1 MFDCIWEFWLG
12 NRSLTRDICPSDH
25 NSFCGNC
32 TLTCGVFPVTLLPLG
47 KQDTTSQQFRPPSFQ
62 DKAAFRQALSKFSPH
77 FHKKSP
83 FTNFIFKNPCMFHS
97 YLTIFSKLSPK
108 NNPLWQIQL
117 LTFPKGHFR
126 IPQRQVL
133 HSQPEPLERHPYTC
147 TGILLSHIS
156 NTLRL
161 HISTSFLCQLR
172 QSCINHFRP
181 FLTSTHIET

>member
-83 FTNFIFKNPCMFHS
+83 FTNFIFKIHVCSILILLFSPNFH
-97 YLTIFSKLSPK
+97 PK
-108 NNPLWQIQL
+108 IIQHSAITHL
-117 LTFPKGHFR
+117 HLFLVP
-126 IPQRQVL
+126 IAPVL
-133 HSQPEPLERHPYTC
+133 HQPLPSISNLYPYRDLD
-147 TGILLSHIS
+147 ILLSHIS
-156 NTLRL
+156 NSPHEIFTPENHCPPPF
-161 HISTSFLCQLR
+161 HIATKNAAHLQ
-172 QSCINHFRP
+172 
-181 FLTSTHIET
+181 